1 MAYTDAVSGGTG
13 AGPSGGDPYWDN
25 VVLLMHMDTT
35 DFVDEKGHT
44 VTRYG
49 NPDSVGGKFDN
60 ALFTDHTVGD
70 FDALRVTGTPALDFL
85 SEDMTYEFWFK
96 PTTLAVNQSVH
107 IIANYFWIQAT
118 TTGAITIGTYTDAF
132 TWEYLSTDSDIIDTD
147 KYYHIAIT
155 STISGNNEIFVD
167 GVKQATRI
175 TPDYY
180 DPGAYTLLLH
190 VTHTDGSNAIKAYT
204 DELRITKGVA
214 RYTADFTVP
223 STPFPNS

>member
-1 MAYTDAVSGGTG
+1 MIIVPGSAFIPKA
-13 AGPSGGDPYWDN
+13 AGDLYLDN

-44 VTRYG
+44 VTKYG
-49 NPDSVGGKFDN
+49 NPDSVSGKFAN

-96 PTTLAVNQSVH
+96 PTTLATNQSIH
-107 IIANYFWIQAT
+107 IIANYFWVQVT
-118 TTGAITIGTYTDAF
+118 TAGAITVGTYTDAF
-132 TWEYLSTDSDIIDTD
+132 TWEYFSTGSGVVNTD

-214 RYTADFTVP
+214 RYTADFTP
-223 STPFPNS
+223 TTAPFPNN

>member
-1 MAYTDAVSGGTG
+1 MIVPGSAFIPKA
-13 AGPSGGDPYWDN
+13 ASGGDPYWSD
-25 VVLLMHMDTT
+25 VILLMHMDTA

-44 VTRYG
+44 VTKYG
-49 NPDSVGGKFDN
+49 NPDSVSGKFAN

-190 VTHTDGSNAIKAYT
+190 VTHIDGSNAIKAYT

-214 RYTADFTVP
+214 RYTADFTP
-223 STPFPNS
+223 PAAPFPNY

>member
-1 MAYTDAVSGGTG
+1 MIIVPGSAFIPKA
-13 AGPSGGDPYWDN
+13 AGDLYWDN

-44 VTRYG
+44 VTKYG
-49 NPDSVGGKFDN
+49 NPDSVSGKFAN

-96 PTTLAVNQSVH
+96 PTTLATNQSIH
-107 IIANYFWIQAT
+107 IIANYFWVQVT
-118 TTGAITIGTYTDAF
+118 TAGAITVATFTNAF
-132 TWEYLSTDSDIIDTD
+132 TWEYFSTGSGVVDTD

-175 TPDYY
+175 KPSYY
-180 DPGAYTLLLH
+180 DPVDYTLLLH

-214 RYTADFTVP
+214 RYTADFTP
-223 STPFPNS
+223 TTAPFPNN